1 MVNKGGVFPE
11 GVFGIGMKTIIYA
24 ILWVIVAPFWWL
36 VMIAD
41 NVLYE
46 LYSHIV
52 IELLKSRL
60 KSNDKEE

>member
-1 MVNKGGVFPE
+1 MKKNS
-11 GVFGIGMKTIIYA
+11 MKTIIYA

-41 NVLYE
+41 NVLCK

-60 KSNDKEE
+60 ESNDKEDVL